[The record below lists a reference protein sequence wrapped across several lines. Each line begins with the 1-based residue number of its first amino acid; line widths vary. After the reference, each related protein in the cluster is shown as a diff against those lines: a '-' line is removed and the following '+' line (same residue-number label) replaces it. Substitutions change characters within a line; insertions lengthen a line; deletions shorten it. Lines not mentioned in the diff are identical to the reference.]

1 MVAAIVRKKASC
13 GGETLCML
21 KAPAREKELALLKYV
36 ESLRIILLQLVPVGK
51 PGIKE
56 FDFQLPEVYYPDKSP
71 SMIVST

>member
-1 MVAAIVRKKASC
+1 MVAAIVRKKACC

-36 ESLRIILLQLVPVGK
+36 QFFRIILLRLVPFGK

-56 FDFQLPEVYYPDKSP
+56 FDFQLPEVDHPDKSP
-71 SMIVST
+71 C